1 MKKNILAVIEVI
13 ILVLGL
19 VGLNT
24 IFHGCSG
31 EMAVRCADS
40 IHVTELLFASG
51 ILISILEIVFVNKE
65 KCGFIIGKI
74 VIFADTV
81 LVPAVVV
88 KGCKMAEMSCRAK
101 AFPFIYVVGAVLII
115 INFVKLFLEIRKK

>member
-1 MKKNILAVIEVI
+1 MRKNILAVIEVI

-24 IFHGCSG
+24 IFHGCIG

-65 KCGFIIGKI
+65 KSGFIIGKI

-101 AFPFIYVVGAVLII
+101 AFPFIYVVGAVLIV

>member
-24 IFHGCSG
+24 IFMAAR

-65 KCGFIIGKI
+65 KSGFIIGKI

-88 KGCKMAEMSCRAK
+88 KGCKMAGNELPR
-101 AFPFIYVVGAVLII
+101 
-115 INFVKLFLEIRKK
+115 

>member
-65 KCGFIIGKI
+65 KSGFIIGKI

-88 KGCKMAEMSCRAK
+88 KGCKMAEMSCCAK
-101 AFPFIYVVGAVLII
+101 AFPFIYVVGAVLIV

>member
-1 MKKNILAVIEVI
+1 MRKNILALIEVI

-24 IFHGCSG
+24 VFHGCSG

-40 IHVTELLFASG
+40 VHVTELLFASG

-65 KCGFIIGKI
+65 KSGFIIGKI

-101 AFPFIYVVGAVLII
+101 AFPFIYVVGTVLIV
-115 INFVKLFLEIRKK
+115 INFIKLFLEIRKK

>member
-1 MKKNILAVIEVI
+1 MRKNILALIEVI

-40 IHVTELLFASG
+40 VHVTEL
-51 ILISILEIVFVNKE
+51 
-65 KCGFIIGKI
+65 
-74 VIFADTV
+74 
-81 LVPAVVV
+81 
-88 KGCKMAEMSCRAK
+88 
-101 AFPFIYVVGAVLII
+101 
-115 INFVKLFLEIRKK
+115 

>member
-1 MKKNILAVIEVI
+1 MRKNILALIEVI

-40 IHVTELLFASG
+40 VHVTELLFASG
-51 ILISILEIVFVNKE
+51 ILISIFEIVFVNKE
-65 KCGFIIGKI
+65 KSGFIIGKI
-74 VIFADTV
+74 IIFADTV

-88 KGCKMAEMSCRAK
+88 KGCKMAEMGCRAK